1 MIIASPLLNILVKSI
16 RNIRKFVLRDFDEI
30 EKLQSSIKKN
40 ENFINNTKLKLQ
52 SEVNQILQ
60 KIKPGLPQVTNKDLP
75 KNSCWILDYSDFY
88 LNFSRANE
96 NLGLGIAFKNND
108 LIQTYLFYNPIKDYY
123 FFFEKGLGAYKNDSR
138 IRVSNKQEK
147 NETIITIYKKYIEND
162 DKKIVKL
169 LKGQLCEL
177 SFNQRESGSLNYDL
191 CELASGKIDC
201 AIFVNPSTK
210 IDLISKLMI
219 SEAGGKINIFEWKGN
234 RLFICTNKLIE
245 KTVKEMVENNIITK

>member
-108 LIQTYLFYNPIKDYY
+108 LIQTYLFYRSFMFP
-123 FFFEKGLGAYKNDSR
+123 R
-138 IRVSNKQEK
+138 IQTYECYRK
-147 NETIITIYKKYIEND
+147 
-162 DKKIVKL
+162 
-169 LKGQLCEL
+169 
-177 SFNQRESGSLNYDL
+177 F
-191 CELASGKIDC
+191 
-201 AIFVNPSTK
+201 
-210 IDLISKLMI
+210 
-219 SEAGGKINIFEWKGN
+219 
-234 RLFICTNKLIE
+234 LFLY
-245 KTVKEMVENNIITK
+245 

>member
-16 RNIRKFVLRDFDEI
+16 RDIRKFILRDFDEI
-30 EKLQSSIKKN
+30 EKLQSTIKKN
-40 ENFINNTKLKLQ
+40 ENFINNTRLKIE

-60 KIKPGLPQVTNKDLP
+60 KIKPGLPLVTKKDLP
-75 KNSCWILDYSDFY
+75 KTSCWILDYSDFY

-96 NLGLGIAFKNND
+96 NLGLGVAFKNHD

-162 DKKIVKL
+162 DKMIIKL
-169 LKGQLCEL
+169 LKDHLCEF

-201 AIFVNPSTK
+201 AMFVNPSIK

-234 RLFICTNKLIE
+234 RIFICTNKLIE
-245 KTVKEMVENNIITK
+245 KTVKEMVENNIITQ